1 MSDGRRLG
9 LTTYLF
15 AAAVGLIGGLV
26 GTAFQ
31 ALGRVLQW
39 QIVGEGTLLEAAQGL
54 EWYEALL
61 IPFGGAVVAAFLAY
75 GLTRGRASQ
84 GMGDVMEAVTLKR
97 VRLLSIRAT
106 VSRAL
111 SSLALIVTG
120 GSVGREGPIAYMAA
134 SFGARFARL
143 VKVPAPRLGVFAGCG
158 IAAGMSASY
167 FAPLGAALFAVEVVL
182 GNFAVDVFGPV
193 VVASVVASLV
203 VEALAGGPLS
213 GVLLGSPLYDLPPFS
228 EGHPVEILV
237 YIALGCVAACGA
249 WLFIKSMRWPKPTRE
264 QAAAD
269 AKKMCANI
277 KRKLTPGMKGLASG
291 YDAALKKLL
300 NALGHP

>member
-39 QIVGEGTLLEAAQGL
+39 QIVGEGTLLEAAQRL

-182 GNFAVDVFGPV
+182 GNFAVDVFGPIV
-193 VVASVVASLV
+193 C
-203 VEALAGGPLS
+203 P
-213 GVLLGSPLYDLPPFS
+213 
-228 EGHPVEILV
+228 
-237 YIALGCVAACGA
+237 
-249 WLFIKSMRWPKPTRE
+249 
-264 QAAAD
+264 
-269 AKKMCANI
+269 
-277 KRKLTPGMKGLASG
+277 RKNNPAQ
-291 YDAALKKLL
+291 
-300 NALGHP
+300 NFV